1 MLYTLGALFLVL
13 GLVIS
18 IALHEYGHMV
28 FAQKYKV
35 KVIEFMVGFGPILY
49 SRINKKN
56 VKVGVRAIPLGGFI
70 RMAGMFPPQSKLY
83 SKEESTTLGVGEL
96 EFYKIH
102 PIKKIIIMFAGPAAN
117 LFLSFIFLAIAIFLV
132 GVPTPSSTIAEIPS
146 CLPQITKD
154 SLCITP
160 PSKAAGLVK
169 GDKIVS
175 INNEKINKWEDLVAI
190 LDKNRGIKVPLEFQR
205 SNNVITTD
213 VVIAEINQQG
223 YLGIRPLIEYKPGTL
238 ISVLN
243 VNYNLVTLTFSA
255 IKKFPEKIVTVSQVV
270 FTDKER
276 DPEGPIGVVGLTR
289 ISGEIAS
296 SEQVV
301 KDKLLSLLFLLA
313 GLNMSLFIFNLLPL
327 VPLDGGNAFM
337 AFLELLKRPFKSKKS
352 SPYYF
357 DPAKSLFITYIV
369 AAILIATSFLLF
381 IADIFKPISL

>member
-1 MLYTLGALFLVL
+1 MLYTIGALSLVF
-13 GLVIS
+13 GLIIS
-18 IALHEYGHMV
+18 IALHEYGHMA
-28 FAQKYKV
+28 FAQRYKV

-49 SRINKKN
+49 SRVNKKG

-83 SKEESTTLGVGEL
+83 SEEESVNLGKQEL

-117 LFLSFIFLAIAIFLV
+117 LFLSFIFLAIAILLV

-146 CLPQITKD
+146 CLPQVTKD
-154 SLCITP
+154 SLCVAP
-160 PSKAAGLVK
+160 PSKEAGLTK
-169 GDKIVS
+169 GDKILS
-175 INNEKINKWEDLVAI
+175 INNEKINKWEDLVRS
-190 LDKNRGIKVPLEFQR
+190 LDRNRGAKVSIEFERANQVIN
-205 SNNVITTD
+205 SN
-213 VVIAEINQQG
+213 VVIAEVNEQG
-223 YLGIRPLIEYKPGTL
+223 YLGIRPKIEYKPGTV

-243 VNYNLVTLTFSA
+243 ANYNLATLSFSA
-255 IKKFPEKIVTVSQVV
+255 IKRFPEKIVEVTKVV
-270 FTDKER
+270 FTDKKR

-296 SEQVV
+296 SEEVV
-301 KDKLLSLLFLLA
+301 RDKLLSLLLLLA

-337 AFLELLKRPFKSKKS
+337 AFLELLKRPFKGKGSES
-352 SPYYF
+352 YYF

-369 AAILIATSFLLF
+369 AAILLGTSFLLF
-381 IADIFKPISL
+381 IADIFKPINL

>member
-1 MLYTLGALFLVL
+1 MLYTIGALSLVF
-13 GLVIS
+13 GLIIS
-18 IALHEYGHMV
+18 IALHEYGHMA
-28 FAQKYKV
+28 FAQRYKV

-49 SRINKKN
+49 SRVNKKG

-83 SKEESTTLGVGEL
+83 SEEESVNLGKQEL

-117 LFLSFIFLAIAIFLV
+117 LFLSFIFLAIAILLV

-146 CLPQITKD
+146 CLPQVTKD
-154 SLCITP
+154 SLCVAP
-160 PSKAAGLVK
+160 PSKEAGLTK
-169 GDKIVS
+169 GDKILS
-175 INNEKINKWEDLVAI
+175 INNEKMNKWEDLVRS
-190 LDKNRGIKVPLEFQR
+190 LDRNRGAKVSIEFERANQVIN
-205 SNNVITTD
+205 SN
-213 VVIAEINQQG
+213 VVIAEVNEQG
-223 YLGIRPLIEYKPGTL
+223 YLGIRPKIEYKPGTV

-243 VNYNLVTLTFSA
+243 ANYNLATLSFSA
-255 IKKFPEKIVTVSQVV
+255 IKRFPEKIVEVTKVV
-270 FTDKER
+270 FTDKKR

-296 SEQVV
+296 SEEVV
-301 KDKLLSLLFLLA
+301 RDKLLSLLLLLA

-337 AFLELLKRPFKSKKS
+337 AFLELLKRPFKGKGSES
-352 SPYYF
+352 YYF

-369 AAILIATSFLLF
+369 AAILLGTSFLLF
-381 IADIFKPISL
+381 IADIFKPINL